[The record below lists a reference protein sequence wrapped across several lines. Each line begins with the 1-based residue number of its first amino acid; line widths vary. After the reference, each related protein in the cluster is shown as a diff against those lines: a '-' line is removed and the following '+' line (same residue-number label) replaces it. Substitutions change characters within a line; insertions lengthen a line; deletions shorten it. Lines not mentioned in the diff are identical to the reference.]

1 MSACSD
7 LWLDRAQIRWD
18 GLKRVTD
25 RAAAEQPGRSH
36 RELLGVQL
44 GDGQAGRHPLPHVDR
59 AAEDDGVVLS
69 DAVDLFSAPNVHV
82 EAVRAQVAS
91 ECRGD
96 LRCRTVFAGAGD
108 EDLHGASFARAA
120 AARIRGYP
128 VRRRSVAAASTSA
141 KSAPPTVTATSAA
154 NQEPYGPPRDTRA
167 SAS

>member
-1 MSACSD
+1 MSAGSD
-7 LWLDRAQIRWD
+7 LLLDRAQIRWD

-25 RAAAEQPGRSH
+25 RAAAEEPGRSR

-59 AAEDDGVVLS
+59 AAEDDGVVLP
-69 DAVDLFSAPNVHV
+69 DAVDLFSAPYVHV
-82 EAVRAQVAS
+82 EAVRAQAAS

-108 EDLHGASFARAA
+108 EDLHGASFAWGA

-128 VRRRSVAAASTSA
+128 VRRRR
-141 KSAPPTVTATSAA
+141 
-154 NQEPYGPPRDTRA
+154 PPRLTYDSVVVRWALLAAIALAAVT
-167 SAS
+167 